1 MFGRN
6 RRGHP
11 VGGRRELELAGEQPK
26 VLSLRPTGA
35 SAQVRRTVDEG
46 LLIAL
51 AAVRMAVKNRII
63 VGALRDSLHYDAAV
77 YVRLACDEIELLAR
91 QNDTLGARVREQ
103 LRNAEA
109 RPYEI
114 WPHETEVRRLRMLDA
129 VYSEMAVALRAIV
142 VQDDALPSLVESARR
157 DAWDEVGGTWQSQ
170 LHVPSDPQ
178 RDALYQ
184 RERSGR
190 LQELVYIDLAGLL
203 LGEG

>member
-6 RRGHP
+6 RRGYP
-11 VGGRRELELAGEQPK
+11 VGGRRELELAGKRPEVP
-26 VLSLRPTGA
+26 SSRPTGTA
-35 SAQVRRTVDEG
+35 EQVRRTVDEG

-63 VGALRDSLHYDAAV
+63 VGALRDSLHYDAAI
-77 YVRLACDEIELLAR
+77 YVRLAYDEIELLAR
-91 QNDTLGARVREQ
+91 QNDSLGARAREQ

-109 RPYEI
+109 RPGEI
-114 WPHETEVRRLRMLDA
+114 CVHEIEVRRLRMLDA
-129 VYSEMAVALRAIV
+129 VYSEMAMALRAIV

-157 DAWDEVGGTWQSQ
+157 DAWDEVGGTWLSQ

-190 LQELVYIDLAGLL
+190 LQELVYIDLAGLF